1 MTLEATRTYTDN
13 PTDEDAR
20 PAIGMDISKWL
31 NQSKALAHS
40 VPDATF
46 TWDQPPTN
54 AWLSPATIDEAK
66 LRFKDALED
75 AKEEEEPAPSDVAL
89 TNALRAVQMIDAHC
103 PQDVSSTVVLD
114 GGIETTTRGSNRNYI
129 SVECQKDGDVLVM
142 FNVRSYARYE
152 NMGEAEHA
160 GFLKALLE
168 TLRY

>member
-1 MTLEATRTYTDN
+1 MTMEATRTFTDIRAN
-13 PTDEDAR
+13 EEPLPPLGFD
-20 PAIGMDISKWL
+20 PNQWL
-31 NQSKALAHS
+31 NPDRVPSRPTTIEPYTWNPHS
-40 VPDATF
+40 ID
-46 TWDQPPTN
+46 

-75 AKEEEEPAPSDVAL
+75 AKEEEEPAPTDIAL

-114 GGIETTTRGSNRNYI
+114 GGIETTARGSNRNYI